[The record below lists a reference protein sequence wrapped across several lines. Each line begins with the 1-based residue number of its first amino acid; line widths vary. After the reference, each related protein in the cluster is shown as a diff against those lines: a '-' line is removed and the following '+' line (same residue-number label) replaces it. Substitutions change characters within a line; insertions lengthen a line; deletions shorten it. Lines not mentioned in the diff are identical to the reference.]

1 MAAVMSGVVEVLSF
15 TVGLFFGSGTAHG
28 LADRCADFGCLEGGR
43 EVTSRLSR
51 WARPYPGS
59 SEVVMLQKGGIGLV
73 LAPYHASRDCRVR

>member
-1 MAAVMSGVVEVLSF
+1 MSGVVEVLSF

-51 WARPYPGS
+51 CARPYPS
-59 SEVVMLQKGGIGLV
+59 SSKGKKLQKRGIGRV
-73 LAPYHASRDCRVR
+73 LAPYHVSHDCRVR